1 MDKLTVKFVD
11 GAHSSYDVEELN
23 ENTIVFS
30 FDVLDEFQR
39 NHFFI
44 PYSSIIFTNNVLEV

>member
-23 ENTIVFS
+23 ENTMGIS

-44 PYSSIIFTNNVLEV
+44 PYTSILFTNFVRG

>member
-23 ENTIVFS
+23 ENTIGIS

-44 PYSSIIFTNNVLEV
+44 PYTSILFTNFVRG

>member
-11 GAHSSYDVEELN
+11 GAHSSYDVENLIEM
-23 ENTIVFS
+23 EMGIS
-30 FDVLDEFQR
+30 FDVLDAFQR

-44 PYSSIIFTNNVLEV
+44 PYTSILFTNYVIGE